1 MSENNERNFAGVKQL
16 SLRSLILGMLG
27 SCIITASS
35 MYVALRMGALP
46 WPTIFVSV
54 LSMAFLKALG
64 KTTLNEINITQTSM
78 SSGAMVAGGIAF
90 TLPGL
95 WISGVWTDTSITTDR
110 FIKIA
115 LISIAG
121 VILGTVLIWFLRP
134 RYIETKALPYPIGI
148 AAADTITAGDE
159 GGKKSVLLF
168 STLGASA
175 VFTYLRDELSL
186 IKSSFSPKWLY
197 NRNLFLGI
205 SISPMMAG
213 IGYIIGTLYTGIWF
227 LGAVIAYLFIIPL
240 GVSLKI
246 FPSVEAAQTFKNTAG
261 LGLMIG
267 TGLGVII
274 SFIIGVVKK
283 YTSKEHKKVQVDT
296 SSYKQLL
303 KSKSIFVILS
313 IAASYILTVIC
324 GIGLVPSLLLIIG
337 AFIASSMAATITGQT
352 GVNPM
357 EIFAI
362 IILLAI
368 RVFVKID
375 IVEAFF
381 IATCIAVACG
391 YAGDLLNDYKT
402 GHILGTNPTAQLI
415 SQVAGGL
422 VGALVSSVTMFVVIN
437 QFGGIGTNTDLPAPQ
452 ATAVTQMI
460 KGIGDPKVLGIAAA
474 IGIVLY
480 LLKIPS
486 MTLGIGMYLP
496 FEMAAAVFV
505 GGLIN
510 FFVKRFKPKFVDEGN
525 IAASGLFGGEG
536 ITGVILAIV
545 KMIVGG

>member
-1 MSENNERNFAGVKQL
+1 MTENNERSFAGVTQL

-46 WPTIFVSV
+46 WPAIFVSV

-95 WISGVWTDTSITTDR
+95 WISGIWTDISITTER

-115 LISIAG
+115 LISTAG
-121 VILGTVLIWFLRP
+121 VILGSVLIWFLRP
-134 RYIETKALPYPIGI
+134 RYIETEALPYPIGI
-148 AAADTITAGDE
+148 AAADTITAGDK

-168 STLGASA
+168 STLAASA

-197 NRNLFLGI
+197 DRNLSLGI

-213 IGYIIGTLYTGIWF
+213 IGYIIGTLYTGVWF
-227 LGAVIAYLFIIPL
+227 LGAVIAYIIIIPF
-240 GVSLKI
+240 GVALKI
-246 FPSVEAAQTFKNTAG
+246 FPTVDAAQTFKNTAG

-274 SFIIGVVKK
+274 SFIISAIKK
-283 YTSKEHKKVQVDT
+283 YISKEYKKVNININ
-296 SSYKQLL
+296 SYKQLL
-303 KSKSIFVILS
+303 KSKSIFIILS
-313 IAASYILTVIC
+313 VAASYILTVIC
-324 GIGLVPSLLLIIG
+324 GIGLLPSLLLIIG
-337 AFIASSMAATITGQT
+337 TFIASSMAATITGQT
-352 GVNPM
+352 GINPM

-362 IILLAI
+362 IILVAI
-368 RVFVKID
+368 RVFVNIGT
-375 IVEAFF
+375 VEAFF
-381 IATCIAVACG
+381 IAACIAVACG

-402 GHILGTNPTAQLI
+402 GHMLGTNPTAQLI
-415 SQVAGGL
+415 SQIAGGL
-422 VGALVSSVTMFVVIN
+422 VGAFVSSVTMFVVIN
-437 QFGGIGTNTDLPAPQ
+437 QFGGIGNKDLPAPQ
-452 ATAVTQMI
+452 AAMVSQMI
-460 KGIGDPKVLGIAAA
+460 KGIGDPMVLGIAAV
-474 IGIVLY
+474 IGVVLY
-480 LLKIPS
+480 LLKVPS

-496 FEMAAAVFV
+496 FEMAAAVFF

-510 FFVKRFKPKFVDEGN
+510 FFVKRFKPNIADDGN

-536 ITGVILAIV
+536 ITGVVLAIV
-545 KMIVGG
+545 KMITGG